1 MKDKVVVRES
11 ISKMKNGDLWQ
22 HQNKY
27 EAGTGMIKDIK
38 KPGHRGIQAKWL
50 LSTILNFNKQF
61 NSVKQFNR
69 SNSED
74 R

>member
-1 MKDKVVVRES
+1 MSLRYVQTRVYRVKDKVVVRES

-38 KPGHRGIQAKWL
+38 NL
-50 LSTILNFNKQF
+50 VTEVFKQSGCSALF
-61 NSVKQFNR
+61 
-69 SNSED
+69 
-74 R
+74 